1 MRGPGASLGALGETG
16 EGCVTF
22 GEGTCDKI
30 EASKRSQRTRVGKC
44 GEGGGRLRR
53 GMGYRGEPRRLGRV
67 LEGSG
72 LGVQGLLS

>member
-1 MRGPGASLGALGETG
+1 MREPGAFLGALGETG
-16 EGCVTF
+16 EGCVTL

-30 EASKRSQRTRVGKC
+30 EESKRSQRTRVGKWRK
-44 GEGGGRLRR
+44 GEGSQEGDGERGESRRLR
-53 GMGYRGEPRRLGRV
+53 RV

>member
-1 MRGPGASLGALGETG
+1 MREQGASLGALGESG
-16 EGCVTF
+16 EGCVTL

-30 EASKRSQRTRVGKC
+30 EGSKRSQRTRMGKC
-44 GEGGGRLRR
+44 GEGGGGFRR
-53 GMGYRGEPRRLGRV
+53 GMGDRSESRRLGWV

>member
-1 MRGPGASLGALGETG
+1 MRAVSLWVRGLATE
-16 EGCVTF
+16 
-22 GEGTCDKI
+22 I

-44 GEGGGRLRR
+44 GEGGGVLRR
-53 GMGYRGEPRRLGRV
+53 GTGYRGEPRRLGRV